1 MVKSLILESKKSVK
15 ILNEILFP
23 PIRYA
28 FATNFFVFKK
38 IKAAPSKKIPRN
50 CLNST
55 KEIIQGKPYNSLFLK
70 HQRLSDN
77 LRRLCLTQL

>member
-1 MVKSLILESKKSVK
+1 MVKSLISESKKSVK

-28 FATNFFVFKK
+28 FAAIFLCLK
-38 IKAAPSKKIPRN
+38 IKAAPSKKNPRN